1 MLDFIVCY
9 FCNVYGLAGRPSWI
23 ICTGIILGEIVLLR
37 RKNDAGKVGRVSG
50 KIGILVWSG
59 KIGRP

>member
-1 MLDFIVCY
+1 MDYMHWHNF
-9 FCNVYGLAGRPSWI
+9 
-23 ICTGIILGEIVLLR
+23 GEILLLR
-37 RKNDAGKVGRVSG
+37 RKNDAGKVGRVLG